1 MSLSAL
7 EDFTNEFQGKN
18 QLIQLEIQ
26 TKEKWRDK
34 TKTDEDVLFL
44 IVNTAQKLTNQL
56 LSDLPYEKFHFIQD
70 VSVCRLF
77 AEDITILHL
86 ERS

>member
-26 TKEKWRDK
+26 TKEK
-34 TKTDEDVLFL
+34 
-44 IVNTAQKLTNQL
+44 
-56 LSDLPYEKFHFIQD
+56 
-70 VSVCRLF
+70 
-77 AEDITILHL
+77 
-86 ERS
+86 